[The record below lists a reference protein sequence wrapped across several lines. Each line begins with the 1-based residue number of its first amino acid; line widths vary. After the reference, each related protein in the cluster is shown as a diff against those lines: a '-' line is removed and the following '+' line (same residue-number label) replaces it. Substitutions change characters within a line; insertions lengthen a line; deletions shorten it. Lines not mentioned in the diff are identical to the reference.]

1 MHRNKLKRKK
11 TGVEIGG
18 EDIPIFLK
26 EKEKVQM
33 LIQSARKRGYF
44 YEDRK
49 KKEKKVFNFLF

>member
-1 MHRNKLKRKK
+1 M
-11 TGVEIGG
+11 EIGG